1 MIYFSFFR
9 YLATGCTLTE
19 LHYSFRI
26 GISTLSSIIQDMC
39 KVIWT
44 NLRRIYMPEP
54 TQEHWLKIAETFLS
68 VTNFPNCIGAIDG
81 KHIRIVKPAHS
92 GSLYYNYKH
101 FFSTVLLA
109 ICDAN
114 YCFIAVDIGDYGKK

>member
-1 MIYFSFFR
+1 
-9 YLATGCTLTE
+9 
-19 LHYSFRI
+19 
-26 GISTLSSIIQDMC
+26 
-39 KVIWT
+39 
-44 NLRRIYMPEP
+44 MPEP

-114 YCFIAVDIGDYGKK
+114 YCFIAVDIGDYGKNSSKIQYFIKDLLKKSSIFQKIPHFQKGKNQNCHLLL